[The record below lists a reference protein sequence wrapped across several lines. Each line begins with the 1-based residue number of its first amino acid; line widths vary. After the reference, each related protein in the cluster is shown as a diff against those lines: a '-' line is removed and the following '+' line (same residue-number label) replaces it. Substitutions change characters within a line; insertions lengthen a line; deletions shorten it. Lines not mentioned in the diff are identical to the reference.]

1 MISEHASPLAA
12 LGGVDA
18 GGQNVHVAA
27 LARGLARRGHRV
39 EVFTRRQDDSSPE
52 RVELAPGATVV
63 HVPAGPP
70 TELPKDELLPY
81 MEEFGRWVREEWKR
95 AEVPDVVHAHFW
107 MSGLAALSAGRAC
120 GVPVVQTFHA
130 LGTVKRRF
138 QGADDTSPADRLRLE
153 RDLAHGVDRIIA
165 TCTDEVAELRAMGVS
180 PERVRI
186 IPCGVDTARF
196 HPVHD
201 LPPDRAAADA
211 APASGTGTPLASD
224 AGGGFASG
232 TDAGPDDEPASEVPR
247 RRRARLL
254 LVGRMVPRKG
264 FDTAIR
270 ALALLPDAELVIAG
284 GPTRAEVEHDPE
296 AVRLMAIAEEVGVA
310 DRVVFLGQVPHAEMP
325 GVYRSVDIVL
335 ATPWYEPF
343 GITPL
348 EAAASGRPLVGSAV
362 GGLLDSVADGVTGRL
377 VQPRDPRALADAIR
391 AILADPVLAARL
403 GAEAR
408 VRALERFDWD
418 IVSAATEQ
426 ALTEVVE
433 EARAANPH
441 RQAECDAARIAPA
454 WLDQHEQEFRDGLE
468 GLRADWPLIQQ
479 WGEELATS
487 LLRGGRCLAAGNGG
501 SAAEAQ
507 HLTGELVGRF
517 LRERRPF
524 SAISLHAE
532 SSSFTAILNDY
543 GPDEVFA
550 RQVEGH
556 GRPGD
561 ILVLLSTSGASSNVL
576 HAAKRGH
583 ELGLQVWALTG
594 PAPNPLA
601 SIADSA
607 LAVPAAS
614 TAAVQEIH
622 LLAVHALCAAFDQ
635 VLASRGLL
643 TAAVPAGS
651 LA

>member
-1 MISEHASPLAA
+1 MRIAMISEHASPLAA

-27 LARGLARRGHRV
+27 LARGLTRRGHQV
-39 EVFTRRQDDSSPE
+39 QVYTRREGPDVPE

-70 TELPKDELLPY
+70 TVLSKDELLPY
-81 MEEFGRWVREEWKR
+81 MEEFGRWVRDEWKR
-95 AEVPDVVHAHFW
+95 TELPDVVHAHFW
-107 MSGLAALSAGRAC
+107 MSGLAALAAGRAC

-138 QGADDTSPADRLRLE
+138 QGADDTSPAERLRLE
-153 RDLAHGVDRIIA
+153 RDLAHDVDRIIA
-165 TCTDEVAELRAMGVS
+165 TCTDEVAELRSMGVS
-180 PERVRI
+180 PDRVRVV
-186 IPCGVDTARF
+186 PCGVDTARF
-196 HPVHD
+196 HPGHD
-201 LPPDRAAADA
+201 LPSRAVAGIRPE
-211 APASGTGTPLASD
+211 APLDGRPWST
-224 AGGGFASG
+224 GGG
-232 TDAGPDDEPASEVPR
+232 DR
-247 RRRARLL
+247 RPRLL

-270 ALALLPDAELVIAG
+270 ALALVPEAELLIAG

-296 AVRLMAIAEEVGVA
+296 ARRLITVAKGVGVD
-310 DRVVFLGQVPHAEMP
+310 DRVVFLGQVPHHEMP
-325 GVYRSVDIVL
+325 DVYRSVDLVL

-377 VQPRDPRALADAIR
+377 VQPRDPRALAEAVR
-391 AILADPVLAARL
+391 EVLADPALATRW
-403 GAEAR
+403 GAEGR
-408 VRALERFDWD
+408 VRALERFDWG
-418 IVSAATEQ
+418 IVAAATEL
-426 ALTEVVE
+426 ALAEVVD
-433 EARAANPH
+433 EARVANPH
-441 RQAECDAARIAPA
+441 RRAECSDVARLAPS
-454 WLDQHEQEFRDGLE
+454 WLDQHDEQLREGIA
-468 GLRADWPLIQQ
+468 GLRADWPVVQQ
-479 WGEELATS
+479 WGEELATA
-487 LLRGGRCLAAGNGG
+487 LLRGGRLLAAGNGG

-561 ILVLLSTSGASSNVL
+561 ILVLLSTSGASNNVL

-594 PAPNPLA
+594 PAPNQLA

-607 LAVPAAS
+607 LAIRAGS
-614 TAAVQEIH
+614 TAAVQEVH
-622 LLAVHALCAAFDQ
+622 LLAIHALCAAFDQ

-643 TAAVPAGS
+643 TAAVPTGS

>member
-1 MISEHASPLAA
+1 MRIAMISEHASPLAA

-27 LARGLARRGHRV
+27 LARGLARRGHQV
-39 EVFTRRQDDSSPE
+39 EVFTRREDESVPE

-70 TELPKDELLPY
+70 TVLPKDDLLPY
-81 MEEFGRWVREEWKR
+81 MEEFGRWVRDEWKR
-95 AEVPDVVHAHFW
+95 TEVPDVVHAHFW
-107 MSGLAALSAGRAC
+107 MSGLAALAAGRAC

-138 QGADDTSPADRLRLE
+138 QGAEDSSPADRLRLE
-153 RDLAHGVDRIIA
+153 RDLAHDVDRIIA

-180 PERVRI
+180 PDRVRI

-196 HPVHD
+196 HPAQHVPRD
-201 LPPDRAAADA
+201 PAAAR
-211 APASGTGTPLASD
+211 P
-224 AGGGFASG
+224 GGGR
-232 TDAGPDDEPASEVPR
+232 P
-247 RRRARLL
+247 ARLL

-284 GPTRAEVEHDPE
+284 GPTRTEVEHDPE
-296 AVRLMAIAEEVGVA
+296 ARRLMVVAQEAGVA
-310 DRVVFLGQVPHAEMP
+310 DRVVFLGQVPHADMP
-325 GVYRSVDIVL
+325 EVYRSVDVVL

-377 VQPRDPRALADAIR
+377 VQPRDPKALADAVR
-391 AILADPVLAARL
+391 GILADPVLASRY
-403 GAEAR
+403 GAEGR

-426 ALTEVVE
+426 ALTELVE
-433 EARAANPH
+433 EVRAANPH
-441 RQAECDAARIAPA
+441 RQAESDPARLAPT
-454 WLDQHEQEFRDGLE
+454 WLDQHEEEFHDGLA
-468 GLRADWPLIQQ
+468 GLRAEWSLIQQ

-487 LLRGGRCLAAGNGG
+487 LLRGGRLLAAGNGG

-524 SAISLHAE
+524 SAISLHSE

-561 ILVLLSTSGASSNVL
+561 ILMLLSTSGASSNVL

-583 ELGLQVWALTG
+583 ELGLQVWAMTG

-635 VLASRGLL
+635 VLASRDLL
-643 TAAVPAGS
+643 RAAVPAGA